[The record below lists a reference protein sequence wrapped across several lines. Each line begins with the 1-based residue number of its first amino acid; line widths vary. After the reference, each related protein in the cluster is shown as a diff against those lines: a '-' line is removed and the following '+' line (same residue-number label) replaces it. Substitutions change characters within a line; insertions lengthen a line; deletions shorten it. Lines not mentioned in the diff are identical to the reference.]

1 MSQLSH
7 LRRDLF
13 PVDPFHEDATF
24 QSVSLPRAP
33 LYRRLIAK
41 LRLWRERAR
50 TRDALAAIDARSLR
64 DAGVSPAQAEF
75 EANQPFWRRP
85 GSLR

>member
-1 MSQLSH
+1 MSHLSH

-13 PVDPFHEDATF
+13 PVDPFCEDPTF
-24 QSVSLPRAP
+24 QSVSVPRLPWH
-33 LYRRLIAK
+33 RRLLAK
-41 LRLWRERAR
+41 ISLWRERAR
-50 TRDALAAIDARSLR
+50 ARRALSQVDARSLR
-64 DAGVSPAQAEF
+64 DAGIAPTQAAF

>member
-1 MSQLSH
+1 MSH

-13 PVDPFHEDATF
+13 PVDPFCEDPTL
-24 QSVSLPRAP
+24 QSVSVPRLPLRH
-33 LYRRLIAK
+33 RLLAK

-50 TRDALAAIDARSLR
+50 TRDALAQIDPRSLR
-64 DAGVSPAQAEF
+64 DAGIAPSQAQY

-85 GSLR
+85 GPLR

>member
-1 MSQLSH
+1 MSH

-13 PVDPFHEDATF
+13 PVDPFCEDPTL
-24 QSVSLPRAP
+24 QSVSVPRLP
-33 LYRRLIAK
+33 LHQRLLAE

-50 TRDALAAIDARSLR
+50 MREDLANVDPRSLR
-64 DAGVSPAQAEF
+64 DAGVAQAQAHY

-85 GSLR
+85 GTLR

>member
-1 MSQLSH
+1 MSYLSH

-13 PVDPFHEDATF
+13 PVDPFQEDPTF
-24 QSVSLPRAP
+24 QSVSLPR
-33 LYRRLIAK
+33 LRLHSRLLAK

-50 TRDALAAIDARSLR
+50 ARDALAQIDPRSLR
-64 DAGVSPAQAEF
+64 DAGIAPAQAEF
-75 EANQPFWRRP
+75 EASQPFWRRP

>member
-1 MSQLSH
+1 MSHLSH

-13 PVDPFHEDATF
+13 PVDPFHEDPTF
-24 QSVSLPRAP
+24 QSVSLPRLP
-33 LYRRLIAK
+33 WHGRLLAK

-50 TRDALAAIDARSLR
+50 TRGALAEIDARSLR
-64 DAGVSPAQAEF
+64 EAGISPVQAEF

>member
-33 LYRRLIAK
+33 LHRRVLAK

-50 TRDALAAIDARSLR
+50 TRDALAGIDERSLR
-64 DAGVSPAQAEF
+64 DAGIALAQAEF
-75 EANQPFWRRP
+75 EASQPFWRQP

>member
-1 MSQLSH
+1 MIHFSH

-13 PVDPFHEDATF
+13 PVDPFHEDPTF
-24 QSVSLPRAP
+24 QSVSVPRLPP
-33 LYRRLIAK
+33 HRRLLAK

-50 TRDALAAIDARSLR
+50 TRTALAEVDERSLR
-64 DAGVSPAQAEF
+64 DAGIAPAQAEF
-75 EANQPFWRRP
+75 EANRPFWHRP

>member
-1 MSQLSH
+1 MSHLSH

-13 PVDPFHEDATF
+13 PVDPFSEDPTF
-24 QSVSLPRAP
+24 ESVSVPPLP
-33 LYRRLIAK
+33 LHGRLLAK

-50 TRDALAAIDARSLR
+50 ARDALAQVDARSLR
-64 DAGVSPAQAEF
+64 DAGIAPTQAEF